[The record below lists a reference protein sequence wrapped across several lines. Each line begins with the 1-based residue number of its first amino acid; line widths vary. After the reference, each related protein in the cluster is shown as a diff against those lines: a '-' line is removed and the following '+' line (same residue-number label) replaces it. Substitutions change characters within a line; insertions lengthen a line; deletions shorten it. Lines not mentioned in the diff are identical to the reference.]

1 MNKEIANSI
10 ILEIAKAIDIPDSAY
25 QTAEKRYQDL
35 GEWLER
41 ADSSCIIYTPHVFPQ
56 GSFRLATV
64 IHPIDEEEE
73 YDLDLAC
80 KLKNGVTK
88 ATHSQESLKTIIG
101 NEVES
106 YRQYRQIEEE
116 KDEKRR
122 CWRLHY
128 KDQLK
133 FHLDILPCIPEE
145 VPIKI
150 HLKEMMIKSG
160 STEILAE
167 TVSELTV
174 AITDKE
180 NQNYHEISNDWNI
193 SNPEGY
199 ALWFESKMKLA
210 EEFLRKQVLIE
221 KTEKIDDLPTY
232 KWKSPLQRV
241 VQILKRHRDK
251 MFFDAPTEMKPI
263 SIIITTLSAEAY
275 QGESEVAE
283 ALGNI
288 LNRMPELVSSQEPQV
303 PNPVNPNEN
312 FADKWSTPEGRRLNL
327 ENNFWNW
334 LKQAQVDFNLIES
347 TDDMDFIVDQTK
359 EKYGVILDSADL
371 KKKIGIGA
379 PSIIMKPKNHEI
391 SKPAAKPWYKHY

>member
-1 MNKEIANSI
+1 MNREIANSI
-10 ILEIAKAIDIPDSAY
+10 ILEIAKAIDIPDLAY

-41 ADSSCIIYTPHVFPQ
+41 ADASCIMYTPHVFPQ
-56 GSFRLATV
+56 GSFRLGTV
-64 IHPIDEEEE
+64 IRPINENEE
-73 YDLDLAC
+73 YDLDLVC
-80 KLKNGVTK
+80 KLKDGITK
-88 ATHSQESLKTIIG
+88 ATHSQESLKIIIG

-116 KDEKRR
+116 KEEKRR

-145 VPIKI
+145 VPKKI
-150 HLKEMMIKSG
+150 YIKEMMIKSG
-160 STEILAE
+160 STELLAE
-167 TVSELTV
+167 AVSKLTV

-180 NQNYHEISNDWNI
+180 NRDYHVITNDWNI

-221 KTEKIDDLPTY
+221 RAEKIDDLPTY
-232 KWKSPLQRV
+232 KWKTPLQRV

-251 MFFDAPTEMKPI
+251 MFFDALTEMKPI
-263 SIIITTLSAEAY
+263 SIIITTLAAEAY
-275 QGESEVAE
+275 QGESEVVQ

-303 PNPVNPNEN
+303 PNPVNPDED
-312 FADKWSTPEGRRLNL
+312 FADKWSTPEGQRLEL
-327 ENNFWNW
+327 ENNFWKW

-347 TDDMDFIVDQTK
+347 TDDMDFIAEQAE
-359 EKYGVILDSADL
+359 EKYGVILNSADL
-371 KKKIGIGA
+371 KKKIVKGA
-379 PSIIMKPKNHEI
+379 PSVIVKPEDHEI
-391 SKPAAKPWYKHY
+391 SKSAPKPWKKNF